1 MKKIKGQQYRGPGI
15 LEKPLFMPFHLSL
28 KPGLELPRMLVMG
41 QWSWDAS
48 SYLGQGGGLLVEILR
63 PQS

>member
-1 MKKIKGQQYRGPGI
+1 
-15 LEKPLFMPFHLSL
+15 MPFHLSL